1 MSDAPQGPDWW
12 QASDDKWYP
21 PPRPEM
27 PGDVPASRAPVGAEG
42 YAPPGVPPGPP
53 LGPPPTGGYGPSGG
67 FPPGGPPPPGAGYPS
82 GPYGAPGA
90 PGGPPGPGQNRT
102 PLFIALGALAA
113 VALIGLIVVISSG
126 GGDDDDAPHRNRP
139 VTTHATTTDAP
150 TTESPGPTDTSD
162 PGTGGPTVQGTTDVG
177 QLALVD
183 QGFSVSDDGG
193 SYGIVIANNGTET
206 VTNFEVQVAV
216 YDNNNTVVT
225 TDHHLVA
232 KLGPAEQLGIG
243 YDILTDDAANG
254 VGRLDVQF
262 EEGFGDSVPEGAFSI
277 SEVSTSTDEFST
289 ETTFVVTSTYAQD
302 LDSPYAYVI
311 YRDAAGKIIGGTYG
325 FVDMIPANGR
335 ASGTLTS
342 FDPVDGVATSE
353 VYVDAGFFM

>member
-1 MSDAPQGPDWW
+1 
-12 QASDDKWYP
+12 
-21 PPRPEM
+21 
-27 PGDVPASRAPVGAEG
+27 
-42 YAPPGVPPGPP
+42 
-53 LGPPPTGGYGPSGG
+53 
-67 FPPGGPPPPGAGYPS
+67 
-82 GPYGAPGA
+82 
-90 PGGPPGPGQNRT
+90 
-102 PLFIALGALAA
+102 LFIALGALAA
-113 VALIGLIVVISSG
+113 VALIGLILVISSG
-126 GGDDDDAPHRNRP
+126 GGDDDEPHRRRP
-139 VTTHATTTDAP
+139 VPTTPSTPTTDAP
-150 TTESPGPTDTSD
+150 TTEADDPTATGSD
-162 PGTGGPTVQGTTDVG
+162 PATDGPTVQGTTDVS

-216 YDNNNTVVT
+216 YDPSNTVVT
-225 TDHHLVA
+225 TDTHLVA

-254 VGRLDVQF
+254 VGRLEVEF
-262 EEGFGDSVPEGAFSI
+262 EEGYGDTVPDGAFSI
-277 SEVSTSTDEFST
+277 SEVATSTDEFST

-311 YRDAAGKIIGGTYG
+311 YRDSAGKIIGGTYG

-353 VYVDAGFFM
+353 VDVDAGFFM